1 MKALRAYIQAL
12 RIRYRMRARC
22 DHMEFVVEN
31 LIHGKIL
38 MAKLEA
44 DQKRD
49 QANLWALEQPKSLMG
64 SRVRA

>member
-12 RIRYRMRARC
+12 RIRYRMRARA
-22 DHMEFVVEN
+22 DHLDFIVEN

-38 MAKLEA
+38 HAKLEA

-49 QANLWALEQPKSLMG
+49 QALLWSLEQPKSLMG